1 MSHFNLKSLAFYG
14 VAIGSV
20 LVLFKTVTA
29 YGESNLKAPNK
40 IGGVYRLESQNLP
53 ACLRSAVG
61 SATQSKDL
69 VVNIEQS
76 GIYLFGD
83 LSSKSETETET
94 EEKNESDRLHV
105 PLEGRLEKSG
115 LSVSGKLN
123 KLNSCQQLA
132 SASDKDAFSI
142 TGKVDDMPAVSEA
155 PPLEAVSSA
164 ARDVRKNKIFSGTI
178 AWNNN
183 FPDTAF
189 TAKLDESEKSQEKE

>member
-29 YGESNLKAPNK
+29 YGESNLKAPAK
-40 IGGVYRLESQNLP
+40 IGGVYHLEAQNLP
-53 ACLRSAVG
+53 ECLRA
-61 SATQSKDL
+61 QDL

-83 LSSKSETETET
+83 LSSKSETEA
-94 EEKNESDRLHV
+94 EEKNKSDRLHV
-105 PLEGRLEKSG
+105 PLEGRFSESG

-132 SASDKDAFSI
+132 SASAKDAFAI
-142 TGKVDDMPAVSEA
+142 TGKVEDTPAEVSTGW
-155 PPLEAVSSA
+155 
-164 ARDVRKNKIFSGTI
+164 RDVREDKIFSGKI

-189 TAKLDESEKSQEKE
+189 TARLDESENSQEKE